1 MGVLPIIQPIIGQPN
16 QAFAVAQA
24 HSLSQK
30 PKEVGLGF
38 IQKFLMA
45 PGEQVRIKF
54 WDESDRG
61 PFHESSTNFIQV
73 ITSLGYSRKA
83 NFQINSWKPSV
94 QSKIVGIFEKYIGSK
109 YSVTN
114 WWGMMMAGP
123 LYSLISKAWHELLE
137 VLTSERRLFTQ
148 PWRINS
154 WSQNGFLGF
163 L

>member
-1 MGVLPIIQPIIGQPN
+1 MGVLPIIQPTIGQPN

-24 HSLSQK
+24 HSLSLSLSLSQK
-30 PKEVGLGF
+30 PEEVGLGF

-83 NFQINSWKPSV
+83 NFQINSWKPPV
-94 QSKIVGIFEKYIGSK
+94 
-109 YSVTN
+109 
-114 WWGMMMAGP
+114 
-123 LYSLISKAWHELLE
+123 
-137 VLTSERRLFTQ
+137 
-148 PWRINS
+148 
-154 WSQNGFLGF
+154 
-163 L
+163 